1 MPPTLLANQL
11 AATFVALTD
20 TLVTD
25 FDVVEFLSALAERI
39 VHLELATEVG
49 ILLADEDNDL
59 QFLAASHERA
69 HLLELFQ
76 VQNEQGPCRDAFT
89 AGQPVDTAD
98 LRDDVDR
105 WPLFA
110 PRALEAGYR
119 SVQAVPLRLRGEV
132 LGALNLFNDGVGPV
146 EPEVLTVVQALADVA
161 TISMLQQRQIE
172 RAHVIQNQLQHALQ
186 SRIGIEQAKGVIAE
200 RASLPM
206 DEAFE
211 LLRNHARRHSRK
223 LSDVA
228 RDVVA
233 GDLSVDD
240 LYAS

>member
-1 MPPTLLANQL
+1 MTPTLLDNKL

-20 TLVTD
+20 TLVAD

-39 VHLELATEVG
+39 VLLELATEVG
-49 ILLADEDNDL
+49 ILLADEDNNL

-119 SVQAVPLRLRGEV
+119 SVQAVPLRLRGQV
-132 LGALNLFNDGVGPV
+132 LGALNLFNDDVGPV

-161 TISMLQQRQIE
+161 TISMMQQRQLE
-172 RAHVIQNQLQHALQ
+172 RAHTIQNQLQHALQ

-211 LLRNHARRHSRK
+211 LLRNHARRNNRK
-223 LSDVA
+223 LNDVA

-233 GDLSVDD
+233 GNLSVDD
-240 LYAS
+240 LHTP